1 MLGSE
6 SPFVS
11 SPGLPEGIVFDVE
24 NLVVE
29 VGHSGV
35 GVDQVLVD
43 PCVVVLS
50 VHFIYLNNIL
60 YWHQSPSIPLSTAM
74 PCHLHNRSEI
84 E

>member
-6 SPFVS
+6 GSFVGS
-11 SPGLPEGIVFDVE
+11 SGFPEGVVFDVE
-24 NLVVE
+24 DLVVE

-43 PCVVVLS
+43 PGVLVLS

-60 YWHQSPSIPLSTAM
+60 Y
-74 PCHLHNRSEI
+74 
-84 E
+84 